1 MIRLYDLL
9 SIFVIGED
17 SVSYRIMV
25 DNLDMTDKINEQH
38 INDRGLFKNNE
49 YSKEILNR
57 YEVVQIAQDDYT
69 MIINV
74 LRNTGE

>member
-9 SIFVIGED
+9 SKFVIGED

-38 INDRGLFKNNE
+38 INDRGLFENNE

-69 MIINV
+69 IIINV
-74 LRNTGE
+74 L

>member
-9 SIFVIGED
+9 SKFVIGED

-38 INDRGLFKNNE
+38 INDRGLFENNE

-57 YEVVQIAQDDYT
+57 YEVVNIAQDDYT

-74 LRNTGE
+74 LRTV

>member
-1 MIRLYDLL
+1 MIRLNDLL
-9 SIFVIGED
+9 SKFVVGEN

-38 INDRGLFKNNE
+38 INDRGLFENNE

-69 MIINV
+69 IIINV
-74 LRNTGE
+74 LRIV